1 MIEIRGVS
9 KSFGNV
15 RALREVNLDI
25 AAGERVAFVGSNGS
39 GKTTL
44 LRSLLGLL
52 RFSGQIKIHGFDVS
66 RDPAR
71 ALARVAYIPQVAPPI
86 EASVH
91 EVVLAHATL
100 RSIPPSAVAACARRL
115 GLELD
120 ELRRTRFR
128 DLSGGMRQKLLAS
141 LALATKADVL
151 VCDEPTANLDIS
163 ARTAFFEQLAERSHD
178 SISIFCSHR
187 LEEVEDFVGRIVE
200 LREGVI
206 VHSGRPR
213 KLRAVAS

>member
-9 KSFGNV
+9 KSFGSV
-15 RALREVNLDI
+15 CALRGVDLEI
-25 AAGERVAFVGSNGS
+25 APGERVAFVGSNGS

-44 LRSLLGLL
+44 LRALLGLL
-52 RFSGQIKIHGFDVS
+52 RFSGQIEIHGFDVS
-66 RDPAR
+66 RDPAH
-71 ALARVAYIPQVAPPI
+71 ALSRVAYIPQVAPPI

-100 RSIPPSAVAACARRL
+100 RGIQPSAVAACASRMGLDLGEHRRA
-115 GLELD
+115 
-120 ELRRTRFR
+120 RFR

-141 LALATKADVL
+141 LALATRADVL
-151 VCDEPTANLDIS
+151 VCDEPTANLDVS
-163 ARTAFFEQLAERSHD
+163 ARTAFFEQLAERSAD

-206 VHSGRPR
+206 VHAGRPR
-213 KLRAVAS
+213 QLRAVAS